1 MRSFILCASFCFISL
16 FVHSTLHIPAKGS
29 SMENKETIKI
39 EGIYFYGYEGLDIEK
54 IEKEFSLKAGMN
66 TDVNDWFM
74 NKTPA
79 LKREIE
85 KLTGAEATD
94 AALIHTKEGTIV
106 FVGLPGKSNSKPESY
121 NKLGTKRIP
130 APENVSKTYIEMTEL
145 LPAAVSKK
153 KQSDVDAYAAKRKE
167 LEAAGLA
174 ERAALLQAVESN
186 NNMDRI
192 AASYTLGLI
201 ANKQEELEAL
211 VKLADDP
218 DSTVRNNSTR
228 EIGEL
233 LYKKPELAK
242 YVPSRRYIEM
252 VNSPTWTDRNKAMF
266 VLEGLTKS
274 RDQKILNELREKSLA
289 SLKEMCKWP
298 SGYSE
303 SAIELL
309 GRIAGIPEEQLEAMK
324 QNNDATQVLKEL
336 NKQQASKTDKKK

>member
-39 EGIYFYGYEGLDIEK
+39 EGVYFFGYEGLDIEK
-54 IEKEFSLKAGMN
+54 IEKELSFKAGIS
-66 TDVNDWFM
+66 TDVDDWFT
-74 NKTPA
+74 NKMPA
-79 LKREIE
+79 LKSEIE

-94 AALIHTKEGTIV
+94 AALVHTKEGTIV

-121 NKLGTKRIP
+121 NKPGSKRIN
-130 APENVSKTYIEMTEL
+130 APELVSKTYTEMTEL
-145 LPAAVSKK
+145 LPAAVSRK

-201 ANKQEELEAL
+201 ADKQEELEAL

-218 DSTVRNNSTR
+218 DSAVRNNSTR

-266 VLEGLTKS
+266 VLQGLTKT
-274 RDQKILNELREKSLA
+274 RDQKTLEELRQKALPSLI
-289 SLKEMCKWP
+289 EMCKWP

-309 GRIAGIPEEQLEAMK
+309 GRIAGIPQEKLEGMS

-336 NKQQASKTDKKK
+336 EKQQSTKKEAH